1 MTNVHDF
8 RHVLQ
13 EIIEEKFP
21 NTTAYIV
28 NGVDLIIELRQ
39 EDKKIRYSPYELFIK
54 SEDYEDTIEEFL
66 EQWKTMLEQEH
77 FLKSEYI

>member
-54 SEDYEDTIEEFL
+54 SEYYEDTIEEFL
-66 EQWKTMLEQEH
+66 EQWKTMLE
-77 FLKSEYI
+77 